1 MDTTQDMQAQDMQA
15 VPESGIAQALPSV
28 LVPTQYDDQMQVTVE
43 TQVLD
48 ANSFFFAQNQPSVAR
63 FELPKKAV
71 LASNSELV
79 FTALWTNPAAINPL
93 DRQATLPKMGGA
105 LVLIKSA
112 RISTGGKLLQAVENC
127 GQYIYVKDYSYKS
140 WEHRVG
146 IDDLKYGA
154 ESDYSIDASG
164 NVLFNPEHTYRYG
177 SNGVECAI
185 ALDNLFPIFNDV
197 ELPLALLNHN
207 VLIEVQF
214 ESVWTNVW
222 TETGA
227 AFDPDDRFFTIV
239 RPRLLVDY
247 VNYPAQVMQKL
258 AETLKAG
265 INMPFRDMVL
275 VKKTQIAGAN
285 THDIGMSNEL
295 VGKIFIQKLATGNT
309 PTADVKAQRLAIQK
323 TLRSDLD
330 TQEVYNFIINNKL
343 LYDRDVTKLAEKYSY
358 LSQCNAGS
366 FRTLPGMY
374 EQQPADLFATTN
386 FIARGTPAQVGPP
399 AVPIGPD
406 APIIGGYPVTEIYRI
421 QGRQQFLGVNMGA
434 YRAIDDS
441 PLNAVAIQDTPIVL
455 KLTTQHSCQLNCYIE
470 KVRNGT
476 MAGGEIMVT
485 A

>member
-1 MDTTQDMQAQDMQA
+1 METPQDMNS

-28 LVPTQYDDQMQVTVE
+28 LVPTQYDDQMSVTVE

-48 ANSFFFAQNQPSVAR
+48 ANSFYFAQNQPSIAR

-79 FTALWTNPAAINPL
+79 FTALWTNPAATA

-154 ESDYSIDASG
+154 ASDYSIDASG
-164 NVLFNPEHTYRYG
+164 NVLFNPEDDYRYG

-185 ALDNLFPIFNDV
+185 SLDNLFPIFNDV

-214 ESVWTNVW
+214 ESIWTNVW

-227 AFDPDDRFFTIV
+227 NFDPGDRVFTIV
-239 RPRLLVDY
+239 RPRMLVDF
-247 VNYPAQVMQKL
+247 VNYPVEVMQQL
-258 AETLKAG
+258 AATLKQG

-275 VKKTQIAGAN
+275 VKKTQAAG
-285 THDIGMSNEL
+285 TTSHDIGMSNEL
-295 VGKIFIQKLATGNT
+295 VGKIFIQKLASGNT
-309 PTADVKAQRLAIQK
+309 PTANVKAQRVAIQK

-330 TQEVYNFIINNKL
+330 AVEVYNFLINNKL

-374 EQQPADLFATTN
+374 EKQPADASATTDFLSATATN
-386 FIARGTPAQVGPP
+386 
-399 AVPIGPD
+399 
-406 APIIGGYPVTEIYRI
+406 IGGYSVTNLHRI
-421 QGRQQFLGVNMGA
+421 QGSQEFLGVNMGA

-455 KLTTQHSCQLNCYIE
+455 RLTTASAYDVNCYIE

-476 MAGGEIMVT
+476 MAGGEIMVM

>member
-1 MDTTQDMQAQDMQA
+1 MDTSQAQDMQS
-15 VPESGIAQALPSV
+15 VPETGIAQALPSV
-28 LVPTQYDDQMQVTVE
+28 LVPTQYDDQMSVTVE

-48 ANSFFFAQNQPSVAR
+48 ANSFYFAQNQPSIAR

-79 FTALWTNPAAINPL
+79 FTALWTNPANTN
-93 DRQATLPKMGGA
+93 DRQAVLPKMGGA

-127 GQYIYVKDYSYKS
+127 GQYIYAKDYSYKS

-185 ALDNLFPIFNDV
+185 ALDSLFPIFNDV
-197 ELPLALLNHN
+197 ELPLSLLNHN

-214 ESVWTNVW
+214 ESIWTNVW

-227 AFDPDDRFFTIV
+227 NFDPADRVFTIV

-247 VNYPAQVMQKL
+247 VNYPAEVMQQL
-258 AETLKAG
+258 ASTLKAG

-275 VKKTQIAGAN
+275 VKKVQLAGQN

-295 VGKIFIQKLATGNT
+295 VGKIFIQKLASADT
-309 PTADVKAQRLAIQK
+309 PTAAVKAQRVSIQK

-330 TQEVYNFIINNKL
+330 AVEVYNFIINNKL

-374 EQQPADLFATTN
+374 EKQPADVFATTD
-386 FIARGTPAQVGPP
+386 FLSAVGTN
-399 AVPIGPD
+399 
-406 APIIGGYPVTEIYRI
+406 IGGYSVTNLHRI
-421 QGRQQFLGVNMGA
+421 QGSQEFLGVNMGA

-441 PLNAVAIQDTPIVL
+441 PLNAVAIQDTPIVF
-455 KLTTQHSCQLNCYIE
+455 KLTTVSAYQLNCYIE
-470 KVRNGT
+470 KVRNGS
-476 MAGGEIMVT
+476 MAGGEIMVM